1 MLNRGVS
8 APSGQ
13 LSPALWLS
21 GCTNATA
28 DPHSGVSNGGWTQPS
43 LRLFLDFLESKGIR
57 SLDIWS
63 QPDREE
69 RGANPTTDVPCDW
82 ALDELRRWI
91 KQTTSSLKS
100 DSSLPDGRQSNLK
113 TDDASVGSN
122 WQLDVDLESAVL
134 PTSNFSTREC
144 YATWVPGAGACAAA
158 TGRVLTTKRAPPPT
172 RFSSTALWLENQPAR
187 RARAGSPGPRG
198 RQGRAQMYM

>member
-1 MLNRGVS
+1 MPCEGDPHRLCGLEGYVQDMLNRGVS

-122 WQLDVDLESAVL
+122 WQLDVEH
-134 PTSNFSTREC
+134 TTN
-144 YATWVPGAGACAAA
+144 
-158 TGRVLTTKRAPPPT
+158 TGRGLDLDGNTEPFDGNRRDDAEAETRRYGVELPAPLPP
-172 RFSSTALWLENQPAR
+172 
-187 RARAGSPGPRG
+187 AGS
-198 RQGRAQMYM
+198 